1 MEVLFANSDS
11 KFAIATHDSKLIRDA
26 IRLAKTGGSLNNK
39 RFEFQF
45 LMGIRD
51 EQKLEL
57 VTNGYSVLSVYPLWN
72 VVAPV
77 LSTETT
83 ESKNEPTSAG
93 ALLNSEIIS

>member
-1 MEVLFANSDS
+1 
-11 KFAIATHDSKLIRDA
+11 
-26 IRLAKTGGSLNNK
+26 
-39 RFEFQF
+39 
-45 LMGIRD
+45 MGIRD

-77 LSTETT
+77 LSTDTT

-93 ALLNSEIIS
+93 ALLNSEGR